1 MRGSAVSGQN
11 GTRGRALRAVLPA
24 SDMRGWARAPLPR
37 ALRRARRPRPS
48 HQGQKWGHAGET
60 GPCGSSP
67 RAFERTADP
76 KLAKVCAITHA
87 LELDSRLRLENT
99 RQIVCALRAL
109 PSPWILKRILLAIFN
124 IRTGAKG
131 AGACRGTLSGRIS
144 SESGARGWL
153 GASVRACFVKSN
165 RAKGDPSTCGDARDA
180 RNGCA
185 AGIPADARQYAAP
198 IPIHPS
204 RRMRCRHASAKTK
217 EWARFIISRRNKA
230 SACGKTIATVPFR
243 HPEPRG
249 QSEAGMRTH
258 SARATG

>member
-37 ALRRARRPRPS
+37 TLRRARRPRPS

-124 IRTGAKG
+124 IRAGAKR
-131 AGACRGTLSGRIS
+131 AGACRGALLRRGFARKRGAGMAGGLRAGVFCQVELSKRGPLLSEHQHAGMPAARGTGAPRASRQCKAICRAQFHS
-144 SESGARGWL
+144 SESQNEEQACIGQQERVGA
-153 GASVRACFVKSN
+153 
-165 RAKGDPSTCGDARDA
+165 
-180 RNGCA
+180 
-185 AGIPADARQYAAP
+185 I
-198 IPIHPS
+198 
-204 RRMRCRHASAKTK
+204 RHFKK
-217 EWARFIISRRNKA
+217 K
-230 SACGKTIATVPFR
+230 
-243 HPEPRG
+243 
-249 QSEAGMRTH
+249 
-258 SARATG
+258 

>member
-37 ALRRARRPRPS
+37 TLRRARRPRPS

-124 IRTGAKG
+124 IRGRAKRARGLSRGPLAKGFRVRAGRGDGCGLHAGVFCQVELSKRGPLLSEHQHAGMPAARGTGAPRASRQCK
-131 AGACRGTLSGRIS
+131 AICRAQFHS
-144 SESGARGWL
+144 SESQNEEQACIGQQERVGA
-153 GASVRACFVKSN
+153 
-165 RAKGDPSTCGDARDA
+165 
-180 RNGCA
+180 
-185 AGIPADARQYAAP
+185 I
-198 IPIHPS
+198 
-204 RRMRCRHASAKTK
+204 RHFKK
-217 EWARFIISRRNKA
+217 K
-230 SACGKTIATVPFR
+230 
-243 HPEPRG
+243 
-249 QSEAGMRTH
+249 
-258 SARATG
+258 